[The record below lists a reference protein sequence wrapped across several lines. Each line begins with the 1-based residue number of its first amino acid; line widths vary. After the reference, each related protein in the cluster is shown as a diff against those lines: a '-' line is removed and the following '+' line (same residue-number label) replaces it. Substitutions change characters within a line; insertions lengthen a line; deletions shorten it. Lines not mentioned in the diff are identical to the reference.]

1 MKKWRWRNNADC
13 FDVDIFILVVI
24 WVGFLIA
31 TMVNWVKGDIISA
44 NKTCISLCVV
54 AFIMSIINLIIHFIK

>member
-1 MKKWRWRNNADC
+1 MQTVLMWI
-13 FDVDIFILVVI
+13 FFILVVI

-44 NKTCISLCVV
+44 NKTCISLCVI
-54 AFIMSIINLIIHFIK
+54 ALLMNIINIIIQLGVC